1 MSPIGTF
8 AREAMIDHQRFREL
22 AATSLDFDLTPA
34 ESARLAAHLESCIA
48 CRHFAEALGGDRD
61 AFRLLPRRDAPAKVA
76 AAVMAGERHRHR
88 WRPIVLLA
96 AAVGLVG
103 AMTAGTLLVGGTLEA
118 LRPAKIP
125 RQASVE
131 TSSPRPS
138 DRADATPAAP
148 PPAEAALGWQRVGDQ
163 PDFHAPHGV
172 MEAVVAAGPRLV
184 AVGDGCATGDA
195 ICHAAVWTSI
205 DGSTWT
211 RVPDGPVF
219 DVGAYTA
226 TRRGEM
232 TDVIVG
238 GPGVI
243 AVGRSHGPTD
253 RRAVVWTSTDGL
265 SWTRVPYGDVFARGT
280 IEAVTAGGP
289 GYVAVGGEVIGTH
302 GRAAVWTSS
311 DGSSWSLVPDGP
323 VFDVGGPGT
332 FNDGRNHGAMVDV
345 VAAGPGLVAVG
356 SACAEQG
363 GACRAAVWT
372 SADGKG
378 WSRVPDAPVF
388 DGNMYALTRWAG
400 GLVAVGDNGKGTL
413 PRAWTSTD
421 GLQWTASEPIGGFDG
436 GFSAVIPNGDGLVAA
451 AASAHG
457 SAIYASSDGLHWTL
471 TQTSTDL
478 GPGAINGLG
487 TTGSGVVA
495 VGWDGKTPAAVVWE
509 GRP

>member
-1 MSPIGTF
+1 
-8 AREAMIDHQRFREL
+8 MIDHQRSREL
-22 AATSLDFDLTPA
+22 AATSLDFDLTPS
-34 ESARLAAHLESCIA
+34 ESATLAAHLDGCAA
-48 CRHFAEALGGDRD
+48 CRHFVAALRDDRD
-61 AFRLLPRRDAPAKVA
+61 AFRLLPSRDAPARVA
-76 AAVMAGERHRHR
+76 DAVMAGGRRHGR
-88 WRPIVLLA
+88 WRPLVLLA
-96 AAVGLVG
+96 ATVGLIG
-103 AMTAGTLLVGGTLEA
+103 AMTAGTLLVGGALEA
-118 LRPAKIP
+118 LRPVTIP
-125 RQASVE
+125 KPALVE

-138 DRADATPAAP
+138 IDSAATPAAS
-148 PPAEAALGWQRVGDQ
+148 PAVAAAAALTWQRVGDQ
-163 PDFHAPHGV
+163 PDFHAPHGI

-184 AVGDGCATGDA
+184 AVGDGCASGETA
-195 ICHAAVWTSI
+195 CHAAVWTSD
-205 DGSTWT
+205 DGNTWT

-253 RRAVVWTSTDGL
+253 RRAVVWTSVDGT

-289 GYVAVGGEVIGTH
+289 GYVAVGGEVVGTH

-311 DGSSWSLVPDGP
+311 DGSSWSLIPDGP
-323 VFDVGGPGT
+323 MFDVGGPGT

-345 VAAGPGLVAVG
+345 VAAGPRLVAVG
-356 SACAEQG
+356 SACAELG

-372 SADGKG
+372 SPDGEL
-378 WSRVPDAPVF
+378 WSRVADSPVF
-388 DGNMYALTRWAG
+388 DGNMYAITRWAG
-400 GLVAVGDNGKGTL
+400 GLVAVGDDGSGKRLRT
-413 PRAWTSTD
+413 WTSTD
-421 GLQWTASEPIGGFDG
+421 GLEWTVSGPITGFDG
-436 GFSAVIPNGDGLVAA
+436 GFSAVAPNGDGLVAA
-451 AASAHG
+451 AASSAG
-457 SAIYASSDGLHWTL
+457 SAIYVSPDGLHWTL

-478 GPGAINGLG
+478 GPGAINGFA